1 MTDQS
6 SLRPG
11 RPRSAAAHQAV
22 LDATLGLLRT
32 TRVRDLTIE
41 GIAFAAKVGKP
52 TIYRWWPSKNAIVVE
67 AVFRSVEDKVAYPE
81 AGSTESTLIA
91 QVGVVAELLAG
102 DPGRRLAELVGEG
115 QSDPQTLATINE
127 RFVAVRREAAR
138 KLIQR
143 GKDRGEI
150 AQDVDPDIATDL
162 IYGPLYYRLL
172 FGHLPLDPQ
181 FAETAVRYA
190 LHGLSD
196 ARER

>member
-6 SLRPG
+6 NPRRG

-41 GIAFAAKVGKP
+41 AIALAAKVGKP

-91 QVGVVAELLAG
+91 QVGVVAGLLA
-102 DPGRRLAELVGEG
+102 DEPGRRLAEMIGEG
-115 QSDPQTLATINE
+115 QSDPQTLASINE

-150 AQDVDPDIATDL
+150 AQDVDPDIAIDL

-181 FAETAVRYA
+181 FAATAVRYA
-190 LHGLSD
+190 LYGLAD
-196 ARER
+196 AHER